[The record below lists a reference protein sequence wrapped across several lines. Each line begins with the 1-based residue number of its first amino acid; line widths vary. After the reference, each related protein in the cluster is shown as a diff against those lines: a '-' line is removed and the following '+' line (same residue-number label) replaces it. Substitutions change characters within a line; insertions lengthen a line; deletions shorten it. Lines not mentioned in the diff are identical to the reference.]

1 MTTDPRVAREMAHLF
16 AACVPQPL
24 TPGQQAILDAVP
36 LREPGPFDIFQSWPT
51 RPDPDPVEE
60 VLGRMAASTSTVSAT
75 PPATLDL
82 AALEKVLAD
91 IPPEPIGEWMREQ
104 GFPPETSLAILPE
117 TMRSQLPIWPSYVRF
132 SLGVTEPTL
141 ARRPEVGHPAWMNG
155 WRK

>member
-1 MTTDPRVAREMAHLF
+1 MGHCMRCASPANCDVWGCAPGTFSSEPKDPRVAREMEHLF
-16 AACVPQPL
+16 AACVPQP
-24 TPGQQAILDAVP
+24 V
-36 LREPGPFDIFQSWPT
+36 RV
-51 RPDPDPVEE
+51 DPRAP
-60 VLGRMAASTSTVSAT
+60 SSTVSTA
-75 PPATLDL
+75 PPATFDL
-82 AALEKVLAD
+82 AALEKLLAD

-132 SLGVTEPTL
+132 SLGVAEPTL

>member
-75 PPATLDL
+75 PPATLAMRQFADAGRRYVARRGRRRMPAQLRMRGPRGRARVLQARRDSLGFVL
-82 AALEKVLAD
+82 AAYLAEFNARLSG
-91 IPPEPIGEWMREQ
+91 PQQAE
-104 GFPPETSLAILPE
+104 ET
-117 TMRSQLPIWPSYVRF
+117 
-132 SLGVTEPTL
+132 
-141 ARRPEVGHPAWMNG
+141 
-155 WRK
+155 